1 MGTIRLEGLP
11 LTLLGFP
18 AETITNRRFPDPA
31 LCRWDRIFLSPAMA
45 PLLEDSPV
53 ETLEFLEDDNRS
65 AILPDPVATLDGHPM
80 YLSVKGVGSP
90 VDPYSWRALDR
101 AYAAELS
108 DLPEVR
114 GRLQASPPLAS
125 DRIFTGEAWL
135 RGSPYGG
142 QGLEHATT
150 ALRVSEEA
158 LGTTLAGFRIAP
170 VMKVSL
176 LPQALE
182 DQLRSI
188 YWYRKFPGRM
198 AQELRLVPSNVRVY
212 FHGKNT
218 VGSNVRHLFGQF
230 GLETNER
237 ALRFETNFVR
247 SAVPMLT
254 LFARTLSFDASR
266 GRYRGLDFYDVWLD
280 KDAVLAPD
288 GTAFFV
294 DLEGI
299 EEVFVEAGEVREK
312 IEDQVYRTLYEMMF
326 AYEQIEGERT
336 RRFGPG
342 GSRRRHFA
350 EILRRALVDDRFVR
364 VVEDGHHL
372 TVSIR
377 NGCDEESFYTRFR
390 LADGADGEL

>member
-1 MGTIRLEGLP
+1 MP
-11 LTLLGFP
+11 LTLLGYP
-18 AETITNRRFPDPA
+18 AETVTNRGFADRP
-31 LCRWDRIFLSPAMA
+31 LGQWDRCYLPPSVAGLLDGE
-45 PLLEDSPV
+45 PL
-53 ETLEFLEDDNRS
+53 ETLEFIEDDNRS
-65 AILPDPVATLDGHPM
+65 AILPDPVATIDGQEL
-80 YLSVKGVGSP
+80 YLSVKGVGST

-101 AYAAELS
+101 SYAAELS
-108 DLPEVR
+108 DDPEVQT
-114 GRLQASPPLAS
+114 RLRSKPPEAGERFL
-125 DRIFTGEAWL
+125 TGEAWL

-142 QGLEHATT
+142 QGLEHAST

-158 LGTTLAGFRIAP
+158 HGTSLAGFRIAP
-170 VMKVSL
+170 VVKVCL
-176 LPQALE
+176 LPQGLE

-188 YWYRKFPGRM
+188 HWYRKFSGRM

-212 FHGKNT
+212 FHGRNT
-218 VGSNVRHLFGQF
+218 LGSNVRHVFDLFDVD
-230 GLETNER
+230 TNER

-247 SAVPMLT
+247 SAVAMLT
-254 LFARTLSFDASR
+254 LFARSLRFDPVR
-266 GRYRGLDFYDVWLD
+266 NRYRGLDFYDVWLD

-299 EEVFVEAGEVREK
+299 EEVFVEPAEVREK

-342 GSRRRHFA
+342 GSRRAHFA
-350 EILRRALVDDRFVR
+350 EVVRRAVADDRFVR
-364 VVEDGHHL
+364 PVEDGPHL

-377 NGCDEESFYTRFR
+377 NACDEESFYTRFR
-390 LADGADGEL
+390 LADGSHGEL